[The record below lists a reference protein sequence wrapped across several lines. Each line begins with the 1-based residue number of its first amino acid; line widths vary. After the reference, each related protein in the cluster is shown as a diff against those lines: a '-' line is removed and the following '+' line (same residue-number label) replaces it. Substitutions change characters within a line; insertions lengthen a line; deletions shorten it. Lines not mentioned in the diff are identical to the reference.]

1 MATKKSTQAAPKA
14 QGGSST
20 QELQE
25 KLRQIAAEAKHAADP
40 REPAAKLAAALAD
53 HFAAQ

>member
-1 MATKKSTQAAPKA
+1 MATAKTTRAAPKA
-14 QGGSST
+14 QGSSST
-20 QELQE
+20 KELQE

-40 REPAAKLAAALAD
+40 REPAAQLAAALAD